1 MKLTIEELAE
11 KFNNLPTSL
20 EYKTTDKR
28 LKTEISVRRIQTYIT
43 QGLLDR
49 PIKEGN
55 RAYFNESHLEKL
67 ILLRQYTMSGL
78 SDNSL
83 KNIELLSSQ
92 YEENDSQTEIKS
104 KDDNLK
110 NEALKAILDI
120 NSSMSNKGG
129 NDNSHYSNNTKNFAI
144 NTQSRLLVSNI
155 GTQLSKTTRNWQE
168 VQVDNE
174 GSVFLKIESGKVL
187 DKKEVLKNIEK
198 FLNIGD
204 KNDKN

>member
-1 MKLTIEELAE
+1 MLTYCNTFCILFLAKEIRMKFTIEELAE
-11 KFNNLPTSL
+11 KFNNLSTSL

-83 KNIELLSSQ
+83 KNIELLNSQ
-92 YEENDSQTEIKS
+92 YEENDNKNDDQTEVNS
-104 KDDNLK
+104 KDDSLK
-110 NEALKAILDI
+110 NEALKAILD
-120 NSSMSNKGG
+120 
-129 NDNSHYSNNTKNFAI
+129 
-144 NTQSRLLVSNI
+144 
-155 GTQLSKTTRNWQE
+155 
-168 VQVDNE
+168 
-174 GSVFLKIESGKVL
+174 
-187 DKKEVLKNIEK
+187 
-198 FLNIGD
+198 
-204 KNDKN
+204 

>member
-1 MKLTIEELAE
+1 M
-11 KFNNLPTSL
+11 
-20 EYKTTDKR
+20 
-28 LKTEISVRRIQTYIT
+28 
-43 QGLLDR
+43 
-49 PIKEGN
+49 
-55 RAYFNESHLEKL
+55 
-67 ILLRQYTMSGL
+67 

-120 NSSMSNKGG
+120 NSSMSNKDGYG
-129 NDNSHYSNNTKNFAI
+129 NSHYSNNTKNLAV